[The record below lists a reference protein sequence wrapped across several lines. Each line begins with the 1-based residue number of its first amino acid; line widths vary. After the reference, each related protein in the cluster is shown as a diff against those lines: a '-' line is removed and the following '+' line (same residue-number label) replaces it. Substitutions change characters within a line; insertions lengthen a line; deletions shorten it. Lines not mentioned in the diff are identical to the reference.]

1 MIKTIE
7 TLQKEIEY
15 LKNKEKQ
22 VEDEHTFL
30 YKNNLGTLRN
40 NHKLFPSGYEYK
52 ILRTNLEK
60 NLEFYIALEKEG
72 IDIDKTYPF
81 MDNIFLDFWDSNG
94 HLNAY
99 FTLKDDSWFYDNFID
114 SHSGLSEW
122 INDLINEEYELFS
135 GNSSYCHAFGTM
147 GLKDIFTYIEDK
159 EYKNPIDKKVRLV
172 KNLIEFTKEDGNY
185 KDIRKAVV
193 EMLEFR
199 FNKMKEVIVDE

>member
-7 TLQKEIEY
+7 TLQKKIEY

-22 VEDEHTFL
+22 AEEEHTFL
-30 YKNNLGTLRN
+30 YENDLEELRN
-40 NHKLFPSGYEYK
+40 HYNLFPSGYEYK
-52 ILRTNLEK
+52 NLRTNLEK
-60 NLEFYIALEKEG
+60 SLEFYITLEKEG

-94 HLNAY
+94 HLNTY
-99 FTLKDDSWFYDNFID
+99 FTLNDDSWFYDNFID

-159 EYKNPIDKKVRLV
+159 EYKNPIDKKVRLI